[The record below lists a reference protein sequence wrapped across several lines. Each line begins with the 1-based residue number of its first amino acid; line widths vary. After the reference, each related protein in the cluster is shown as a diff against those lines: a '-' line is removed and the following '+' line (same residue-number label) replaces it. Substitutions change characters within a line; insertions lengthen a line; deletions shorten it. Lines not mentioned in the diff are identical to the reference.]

1 VATSQHGVVPPLT
14 RESSDGGA
22 AFKIAG
28 RFGRLSLT
36 RRQRTSFSIVLTAHL
51 VREVSA

>member
-36 RRQRTSFSIVLTAHL
+36 RRERTSVLTAHL